1 MTPGGRF
8 GHLLAQAM
16 EKKGITL
23 SVLATKIDYTYEQ
36 CRKLYIGTSSPSP
49 LLLKEFCKVLDMSF
63 VAADAAAT
71 VDRMERRYGKIGMMT
86 LGLDPRLSALNAVA
100 AVLTDTEIATLVTVA
115 QGLINS
121 RKRA

>member
-8 GHLLAQAM
+8 GHLLAQAL
-16 EKKGITL
+16 EKKGLGL
-23 SVLATKIDYTYEQ
+23 SDLATKINYTYEQ
-36 CRKLYIGTSSPSP
+36 CRKLYIGASGPSP
-49 LLLKEFCKVLDMSF
+49 LLVKEMCKVLDMSF
-63 VAADAAAT
+63 NAAHAAAT
-71 VDRMERRYGKIGMMT
+71 VDGIERRHGKIGMMA

-121 RKRA
+121 RKRV

>member
-8 GHLLAQAM
+8 GHLLAQAL

-23 SVLATKIDYTYEQ
+23 NELATKINYTYEQ

-49 LLLKEFCKVLDMSF
+49 LLVKELCKLLGMGIL
-63 VAADAAAT
+63 AADAAAT

-100 AVLTDTEIATLVTVA
+100 GVLTDAEIATLVTVA